1 MVRTIILRLCPT
13 GQDIHAMDADP
24 LIRRLFFADSNTGQ
38 IQALDYD
45 GSNYEVVFK
54 ANHTSTGDIKVVPEI
69 RYVHAQASNTIHINV
84 YLISRA

>member
-45 GSNYEVVFK
+45 GSNYEVVLK
-54 ANHTSTGDIKVVPEI
+54 ATHNYIRDIDVVPEI
-69 RYVHAQASNTIHINV
+69 RYVHAQASNTIHTNV
-84 YLISRA
+84 YLMSRA